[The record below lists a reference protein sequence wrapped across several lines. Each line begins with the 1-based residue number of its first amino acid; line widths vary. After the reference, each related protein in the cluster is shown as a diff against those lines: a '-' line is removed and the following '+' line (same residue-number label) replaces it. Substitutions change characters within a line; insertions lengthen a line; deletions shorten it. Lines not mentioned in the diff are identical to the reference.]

1 MEELF
6 IDGRRVDMSEKSSV
20 TLNFKSNLF
29 GELSKITASNSL
41 TIRLPKTVLNRSIL
55 GNATAPS
62 VVTDFPYKRHAASYY
77 CNGVAVID
85 TAYAVL
91 LDSSEEY
98 EVALYWGLMTAF
110 QEWVDAAPSLRDLP
124 GSYSLPWYSTTSPG
138 TLDSAVSYFYAG
150 YDCGVTLDDQ
160 TRKTVNIHPS
170 VNVLWLL
177 RQISDSAGITFDFSD
192 MIGQRLKELAIP
204 LLERRTN
211 EVTAIACEAMRLALN
226 TSQKAGGFIL
236 TMKPADS
243 SYYYV
248 SDKAMDTLFGDVTA
262 SWVGFRISG
271 KVRIDMDIRFDI
283 EADNSQFELVLMLCR
298 SGDGQKI
305 DDAVYIP
312 YTVTS
317 LSQNEYR
324 VQILYGVDLAVE
336 RWESIGL
343 VVGPAVQTTDY
354 TLVSSSADGK
364 IDITP
369 SEGEADIEIG
379 DYFPIIPNLPDIKQI
394 DFIKA
399 VCSMC
404 GLFAMPGDRPT
415 TIRLITAGELTDG
428 IDKAEDWS
436 PFLVADSDEPK
447 STSYA
452 ISSFA
457 QRNWMRYKEDDTVVR
472 NADGVLE
479 IDNQT
484 LDASREMLTLPFAA
498 SDGRRIPMYVR
509 DEDGDISLQKLQP
522 RIMRLR
528 QDSYTAELTFD
539 GLDFTSLID
548 EFYDDYSRIIDRGTV
563 IKETLRL
570 NEYRIRNLDYLRP
583 VYLRQYGRYFA
594 IRQIQYKGAE
604 AEVEFVKLPLS
615 ITKHPRCNIWS
626 TQDKDGRHVVMAD
639 YTVYSDITV
648 ACRIKTGTDPNPD
661 ILNVVM
667 TKGTSRTEL
676 PFIGNIYE
684 VTAVSVSPESDDKY
698 RYGCRRSNDY
708 NRIGLVVENAQLYAV
723 ADFPVAST
731 LMLDY
736 NLWIEGAIE
745 NPSLGHVTIPVGESK
760 VPVLH
765 TTPHFIKAET
775 VDVTPKYDDQYD
787 YLIR

>member
-1 MEELF
+1 
-6 IDGRRVDMSEKSSV
+6 MSEKSSV

-41 TIRLPKTVLNRSIL
+41 TIRLPKTALNRSIL

-62 VVTDFPYKRHAASYY
+62 AVTDFPYKRHAASYY

-85 TAYAVL
+85 AAYAVL

-98 EVALYWGLMTAF
+98 EIALYWGLMSAF
-110 QEWVDAAPSLRDLP
+110 REWVDAAPSLRDLP
-124 GSYSLPWYSTTSPG
+124 GDYSLPWHSATNPG
-138 TLDSAVSYFYAG
+138 TLLSADSYFYAG
-150 YDCGVTLDDQ
+150 YDCGVTLDEQ

-192 MIGQRLKELAIP
+192 AIGRRLKELAVP

-211 EVTAIACEAMRLALN
+211 EVPAIACEATRLALN
-226 TSQKAGGFIL
+226 TSQKAGGFMW
-236 TMKPADS
+236 TVNPADS
-243 SYYYV
+243 PYYYV
-248 SDKAMDTLFGDVTA
+248 SDKTMDTLFGDVTA
-262 SWVGFRISG
+262 SWVEFKISG
-271 KVRIDMDIRFDI
+271 KVRIDMDISFDI
-283 EADNSQFELVLMLCR
+283 EAANSRVELSSLLYCFDNQSFADMIIL
-298 SGDGQKI
+298 
-305 DDAVYIP
+305 P
-312 YTVTS
+312 YTVTP
-317 LSQNEYR
+317 LAQNRYR
-324 VQILYGVDLAVE
+324 IEIRHGVDLTVE

-343 VVGPAVQTTDY
+343 IVGPALQTTDY
-354 TLVSSSADGK
+354 TLVSGSADGRV
-364 IDITP
+364 DITP
-369 SEGEADIEIG
+369 TDGEADIEIG
-379 DYFPIIPNLPDIKQI
+379 DDFPIIPNLPDIKQI

-399 VCSMC
+399 VCSMH
-404 GLFAMPGDRPT
+404 GLFAMPGDTPT
-415 TIRLITAGELTDG
+415 TIRLVTAGELTDG
-428 IDKAEDWS
+428 IDRAEDWS

-452 ISSFA
+452 ISTFA

-472 NADGVLE
+472 NADGVLA

-509 DEDGDISLQKLQP
+509 DEDGDISSQRLQP

-539 GLDFTSLID
+539 GLDFSSLID
-548 EFYDDYSRIIDRGTV
+548 EFYDDYSRIMDRGTV

-570 NEYRIRNLDYLRP
+570 NEYQIRSLDYLRP

-604 AEVEFVKLPLS
+604 AEVELVKLP
-615 ITKHPRCNIWS
+615 INMTKHPRCNVWS
-626 TQDKDGRHVVMAD
+626 TQDEDGRHVIMAD
-639 YTVYSDITV
+639 YPVYSDVTV
-648 ACRIKTGTDPNPD
+648 ACQVKTGADSNPE
-661 ILNVVM
+661 IVNVVM
-667 TKGTSRTEL
+667 AKGASRTEL
-676 PFIGNIYE
+676 PFIGNMYRIA
-684 VTAVSVSPESDDKY
+684 AVSVSPESDDKY
-698 RYGCRRSNDY
+698 RYACRRSNDY

-731 LMLDY
+731 LTLDY
-736 NLWIEGAIE
+736 NLWIEGAIG
-745 NPSLGHVTIPVGESK
+745 NPSLGRVTIPVGESK

-765 TTPHFIKAET
+765 TPPSFIKAET
-775 VDVTPKYDDQYD
+775 VDVTPRYDDRYD